1 MGIDI
6 NATECSLRNTF
17 KNFSIKGLDDS
28 VNIYRDFYGIP
39 HVLAKTIN
47 DAFWGQGFVT
57 AQDRLWHM
65 DLDRKGA
72 YGKSAEYLG
81 SKAVGK
87 DTLMRKFGIQD
98 AVKKEYANLNIQTKL
113 MLENYSNG
121 VNTFIRKTKVLP
133 VEYQIVEDEP
143 DMWNPWDCLAVFKAR
158 HIMMGSFES
167 KLWRARL
174 LEVLGPEKANS
185 LFPEHGLAD
194 RNIIESTGHGYIN
207 DDRLKILLEASKNL
221 AGWSTELDSGS
232 NNWVL
237 AGGKTN
243 SGKPLLAGDPHRGL
257 DTPNVYYQNH
267 VACNEFDVVGLS
279 FPGCPGFPHFGHN
292 KKVAWCVTHAQAD
305 YQDIYLEKI
314 KLNEITGRYE

>member
-6 NATECSLRNTF
+6 NATEYSLRNTF

-47 DAFWGQGFVT
+47 DAFCGQGFVT

-98 AVKKEYANLNIQTKL
+98 AVKKEYTNLNIQTKL

-121 VNTFIRKTKVLP
+121 VNTFIRK
-133 VEYQIVEDEP
+133 EYIIYNET
-143 DMWNPWDCLAVFKAR
+143 
-158 HIMMGSFES
+158 
-167 KLWRARL
+167 
-174 LEVLGPEKANS
+174 GP
-185 LFPEHGLAD
+185 
-194 RNIIESTGHGYIN
+194 
-207 DDRLKILLEASKNL
+207 
-221 AGWSTELDSGS
+221 
-232 NNWVL
+232 NWP
-237 AGGKTN
+237 
-243 SGKPLLAGDPHRGL
+243 S
-257 DTPNVYYQNH
+257 
-267 VACNEFDVVGLS
+267 
-279 FPGCPGFPHFGHN
+279 
-292 KKVAWCVTHAQAD
+292 
-305 YQDIYLEKI
+305 
-314 KLNEITGRYE
+314 